1 MIDAGRARS
10 LAILAAERNPQFPN
24 VPTLDEQMG
33 PHKSVGV
40 WRGIA
45 GPKGLPPEIQD
56 KLVSVLKEVYASK
69 EYKDFMSGRGFGIQ
83 WAEKAEFGQFMDESD
98 RQMGEAMKAAGLAK
112 A

>member
-1 MIDAGRARS
+1 
-10 LAILAAERNPQFPN
+10 
-24 VPTLDEQMG
+24 
-33 PHKSVGV
+33 
-40 WRGIA
+40 
-45 GPKGLPPEIQD
+45 
-56 KLVSVLKEVYASK
+56 LVSVLKEVYASK